1 MLAGLFSVTG
11 MILLGIL
18 SSFFYKK
25 AKKRIRDCGNSLGCL
40 TKP

>member
-18 SSFFYKK
+18 FCLIGYQTFENIII
-25 AKKRIRDCGNSLGCL
+25 KRRMF
-40 TKP
+40 

>member
-18 SSFFYKK
+18 FCLLVI
-25 AKKRIRDCGNSLGCL
+25 KRFENIIIKRRMFS
-40 TKP
+40 